1 MTDFFSMSA
10 HCCTYPTQECSLTK
24 NNNYE
29 QRTEREAESSS
40 IIEPGY
46 SLNVGICGKAGSGMS
61 L

>member
-1 MTDFFSMSA
+1 MSA
-10 HCCTYPTQECSLTK
+10 HCCTYPTQVCSLPK

-29 QRTEREAESSS
+29 QRTEWEAEGSS